1 MEEDQMSAYVI
12 VEVRMTDPDAVEAFN
27 EYASKAT
34 ELLKEYGASVLV
46 FDQAPRILEGDWRPA
61 AIVVQ
66 QYPDMEAVERF
77 HSSNAYAPLRALRA
91 RFSDNNVIAV
101 TGAL

>member
-1 MEEDQMSAYVI
+1 MPAYVI

-34 ELLKEYGASVLV
+34 ELLRDYGATVLV
-46 FDQAPRILEGDWRPA
+46 FDQAPRVLEGDWQPA
-61 AIVVQ
+61 TIVVQ
-66 QYPDMEAVERF
+66 QYPDMAAVERF
-77 HSSNAYAPLRALRA
+77 YSSDAYAPLRALRA

-101 TGAL
+101 GGVSG

>member
-1 MEEDQMSAYVI
+1 MSAYVI
-12 VEVRMTDPDAVEAFN
+12 VEVRMTDPDALEAFN

-34 ELLKEYGASVLV
+34 ELLKEYGATVLV
-46 FDQAPRILEGDWRPA
+46 FDQAPRVLEGDWQPA

-66 QYPDMEAVERF
+66 QYPDMAAVEQF
-77 HSSNAYAPLRALRA
+77 YSSDAYGPLRALRA

-101 TGAL
+101 GGTSG